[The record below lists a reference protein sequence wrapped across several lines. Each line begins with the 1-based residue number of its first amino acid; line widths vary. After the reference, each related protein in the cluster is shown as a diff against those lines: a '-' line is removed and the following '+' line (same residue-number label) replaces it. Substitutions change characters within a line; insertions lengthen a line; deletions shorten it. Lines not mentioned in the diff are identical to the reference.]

1 MNLVMVVLRVVHV
14 FSGVLWVGATFVVA
28 FFVLPT
34 SKALGAEGGRFVQ
47 RLAGPA
53 GLSNMMNLAAL
64 LLLFS
69 GLAMFAMITG
79 QGAPGMMRSPS
90 MMVLSV
96 GALFGLL
103 AVGHGFTAQRATAAK
118 LAALGQAV
126 ATSGGAPTAEQM
138 QSLDALRDKLQRGNV
153 ASAWMQGIA
162 VVCMAA
168 ERYLA

>member
-14 FSGVLWVGATFVVA
+14 FSGVFWVGATFVVA

-34 SKALGAEGGRFVQ
+34 GKALGAEGGRFVQ

-53 GLSNMMNLAAL
+53 GLSNMMTLASL
-64 LLLFS
+64 FLLFS

-96 GALFGLL
+96 GALFGFM
-103 AVGHGFTAQRATAAK
+103 AVGHGLSAQRATAAK
-118 LAALGQAV
+118 LGKLGQEVEA
-126 ATSGGAPTAEQM
+126 AGGTPSAEQL
-138 QSLDALRDKLQRGNV
+138 QSLDALREKLRRGNV